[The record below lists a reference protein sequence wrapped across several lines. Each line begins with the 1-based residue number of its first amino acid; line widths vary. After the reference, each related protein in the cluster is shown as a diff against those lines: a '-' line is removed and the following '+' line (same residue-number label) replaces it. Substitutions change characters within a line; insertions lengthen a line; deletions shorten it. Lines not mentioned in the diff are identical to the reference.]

1 MHRARLCPV
10 SYSGQECGKPVIASH
25 SQQRRGPLKQIAEAG
40 HVIGFSNG
48 PNTKPSSS
56 DGRELV
62 RVSAKRASTFPG
74 LCAEHDTTSFS
85 EIENK
90 LLRPGYRTSLALAI
104 RCALYEAVVHTD
116 GALFLNWLQTVPSFD
131 FWIDVDSFTSELEH
145 MIHYSRYNWDL
156 IKLIQRIER
165 RKSARKLYFYSALI
179 DTALPFSATGCFCIE
194 NDVFGNQ
201 LQPFSE
207 YGRKFSYAQL
217 TVMPQANDTTLVSIS
232 STDDKDKASSIRFVN
247 SYRACKP
254 NDLPNVILRTALEYT
269 ENIYFKPSWIESLST
284 DERRSLVDRFDDRVV
299 FEAGQEKPK
308 NSLSL
313 PLHLSVLGT
322 RVKQLSNAG

>member
-1 MHRARLCPV
+1 MHRPRLCPV
-10 SYSGQECGKPVIASH
+10 SFSGEECGKPVIASH

-40 HVIGFSNG
+40 HVIGFSDG

-56 DGRELV
+56 DERELV

-74 LCAEHDTTSFS
+74 LCAEHDATSFC

-90 LLRPGYRTSLALAI
+90 ILRPGYRTSLALAI
-104 RCALYEAVVHTD
+104 RCALYEAIVHTD
-116 GALFLNWLQTVPSFD
+116 GALFLNWLQTVPNFD
-131 FWIDVDSFTSELEH
+131 FWLDTNSFKSELEH

-165 RKSARKLYFYSALI
+165 KSSARKLYFYSALI
-179 DTALPFSATGCFCIE
+179 DTVLPFSATGCFCIE
-194 NDVFGNQ
+194 NDIFGNQ

-217 TVMPQANDTTLVSIS
+217 TVMPQANNTTLISIS
-232 STDDKDKASSIRFVN
+232 STTDKDKASSLRFVN

-254 NDLPNVILRTALEYT
+254 DDLPNAILRTALEYT
-269 ENIYFKPSWIESLST
+269 ENIYFKPTWIESLST
-284 DERRSLVDRFDDRVV
+284 DEKRSLVDRFDDRAV
-299 FEAGQEKPK
+299 FEAGQEKPE

-313 PLHLSVLGT
+313 PLNLSVPGT
-322 RVKQLSNAG
+322 RIKQLSNVS